1 MRNSSRKLDDQSLLG
16 EVVMALM
23 LAACLAVG
31 TTSVAEEMEEEVVE
45 LETFIAGEEVEDDL
59 GLLQTE
65 PVESVFGFDK
75 SILET
80 PRAVSSISAEFLE
93 EFNVTSINDIV
104 TFVPGTF
111 TTSFFGVA
119 GSLDVRGT
127 SAENYFRGVKR
138 INNEGN
144 FPTAI
149 GASDRID
156 VIRGPMS
163 PIAGPGKV
171 GGALNFVPKSARAE
185 TGQYLEKATGSIGYT
200 TGSWDKSVVVAEVGG
215 PTKIMGRDAG
225 YYMYAEIEN
234 SDAYY
239 NNDFTRQNL
248 IQGTLNFDLSSN
260 TRVEA
265 GFMYQEW
272 RGHENGGWNRVT
284 QDLIDHEIYITG
296 QPAIN
301 IDSTFGNGD
310 GLMQE
315 SEIDAFEA
323 FQPSQFNSG
332 SFFAVD
338 DNGVPFADATCFS
351 GISVFCLN
359 ADSGAALTQNLVDQL
374 SIGLDP
380 ATVGTAK
387 LRGSSVLIDDTD
399 QYDTDANVVY
409 FDIIHETDG
418 GMTITNK
425 MFYEEIE
432 YINVDGYGF
441 TKIADTWVF
450 ENQLIFA
457 FDYEGDSFE
466 SAFQISPS
474 VRYTDAFYALD
485 FSDEIFDRPDLTVGF
500 NANSLQQVP
509 SRAPNESWSAYT
521 NSDYWQYGL
530 AFLMDSTI
538 GDNLDL
544 LIGVRYDYVD
554 VESEDGDG
562 AGPVVLQKPGTA
574 RGIGEGE
581 AEESDDAV
589 TWSASLSYALGPFNP
604 YVTVAE
610 QTTIISGSAGD
621 VSLGNVQGETFL
633 GDSELTEFGIK
644 TSLLDGRLYASVAY
658 FEQERISFDAQNPVN
673 NQANEAEGYEIEIRT
688 VVNEKFSFVATYSDL
703 EVDVIQESGEVFSY
717 IGPSNFPHIDPAS
730 VFGGIIGANHVVGT
744 RTPRGGIPE
753 VSWSI
758 SGTQTWN
765 EKFRTGFSYT
775 SVDET
780 ASSVVAGIILP
791 DYEVLNLN
799 ATYETANYR
808 LSLYLSNVT
817 DELYFRGNF
826 PSLYGNNA
834 VLPSTPRS
842 WALEFVRK
850 F

>member
-1 MRNSSRKLDDQSLLG
+1 MVMFWKRVKAG
-16 EVVMALM
+16 VVAGAVALAGAN
-23 LAACLAVG
+23 AAP
-31 TTSVAEEMEEEVVE
+31 SWSEEADEEVVE
-45 LETFIAGEEVEDDL
+45 LETFVAGEEVEDDL

-80 PRAVSSISAEFLE
+80 PRAVSSISAEFLD

-185 TGQYLEKATGSIGYT
+185 TGQYMDKATGSIGYT
-200 TGSWDKSVVVAEVGG
+200 AGSWDKSIVIGEIGG
-215 PTKIMGRDAG
+215 PTEVFGKSAG
-225 YYMYAEIEN
+225 YYLYAEIEN
-234 SDAYY
+234 SDSFYR
-239 NNDFTRQNL
+239 NDSKRQNL
-248 IQGTLNFDLSSN
+248 LQGTLNFDLNDS

-272 RGHENGGWNRVT
+272 RGFENGGWNRVT
-284 QDLIDHEIYITG
+284 QDLIDNETYITG
-296 QPAIN
+296 QPAVN
-301 IDSTFGNGD
+301 IDATFGDGD
-310 GLMQE
+310 GLIQE
-315 SEIDAFEA
+315 SEMDAFEA
-323 FQPSQFNSG
+323 FQESQFGSG

-338 DNGVPFADATCFS
+338 PSGVPFVDTTCFA

-359 ADSGAALTQNLVDQL
+359 VDTGAALTQDLVDQFNL
-374 SIGLDP
+374 GLDP

-387 LRGSSVLIDDTD
+387 LSPTRVLIDETD
-399 QYDTDANVVY
+399 QYDTDANVAY
-409 FDIIHETDG
+409 FDIIHTMDNG
-418 GMTITNK
+418 WTVTNK
-425 MFYEEIE
+425 LYYEEVE

-441 TKIADTWVF
+441 TKIADTWVV
-450 ENQLIFA
+450 EDQLIFA
-457 FDYEGDSFE
+457 FDYEGDAIKA
-466 SAFQISPS
+466 AFQISPS
-474 VRYTDAFYALD
+474 IRYTDAFYALD
-485 FSDEIFDRPDLTVGF
+485 FTDEIFDRVDLTVGF

-509 SRAPNESWSAYT
+509 SRAPNESWSAYV

-530 AFLMDSTI
+530 AFLMDSSI

-544 LIGVRYDYVD
+544 LVGVRYDYVD
-554 VESEDGDG
+554 IEAEDGDG
-562 AGPVVLQKPGTA
+562 AGPVTLRNFGA
-574 RGIGEGE
+574 GEREDE
-581 AEESDDAV
+581 ATDDGV
-589 TWSASLSYALGPFNP
+589 TWSASLSYKVGPVTP

-621 VSLGNVQGETFL
+621 VSVGNVIDGTFL

-644 TSLLDGRLYASVAY
+644 TSLLDGRVFASVAY
-658 FEQERISFDAQNPVN
+658 YEQERIAFDAQNPVN
-673 NQANEAEGYEIEIRT
+673 NQANEAEGYEVEIRA
-688 VVNEKFSFVATYSDL
+688 VLNDRYSFVATYSDL
-703 EVDVIQESGEVFSY
+703 EVNVLQDSGVVFSY
-717 IGPSNFPHIDPAS
+717 LGAANFPQIDPAS
-730 VFGGIIGANHVVGT
+730 VFGGAITGNHFVGKST
-744 RTPRGGIPE
+744 ARGGIPE
-753 VSWSI
+753 VSWAI
-758 SGTQTWN
+758 SGTQKWTEN
-765 EKFRTGFSYT
+765 FRTGFSYT

-780 ASSVVAGIILP
+780 ASSVIGGIMLP

-799 ATYETANYR
+799 ATYETDVYR
-808 LSLYLSNVT
+808 MSLYVGNVT

-834 VLPSTPRS
+834 VLPSVGRNWT
-842 WALEFVRK
+842 AEFVRK

>member
-1 MRNSSRKLDDQSLLG
+1 M
-16 EVVMALM
+16 VMFWKRIKASVIAGAVT
-23 LAACLAVG
+23 LAGVSAAPG
-31 TTSVAEEMEEEVVE
+31 WAQDADEIGEEVVE
-45 LETFIAGEEVEDDL
+45 LETFVAGEEVEDDL
-59 GLLQTE
+59 GLLQTD

-75 SILET
+75 TILET

-185 TGQYLEKATGSIGYT
+185 TGQYMDQANGSIGYT
-200 TGSWDKSVVVAEVGG
+200 AGSWDKSVLIGEIGG
-215 PTKIMGRDAG
+215 PTEILGKSAG
-225 YYMYAEIEN
+225 YYLYAEVEN
-234 SDAYY
+234 SDSFYK
-239 NNDFTRQNL
+239 NDKTKQNL
-248 IQGTLNFDLSSN
+248 IQGTLNFDLTDQ

-284 QDLIDHEIYITG
+284 QDLIDNEVYITG
-296 QPAIN
+296 QPQIN
-301 IDSTFGNGD
+301 IDATFGDGD

-323 FQPSQFNSG
+323 FQPSQFASG

-338 DNGVPFADATCFS
+338 PAGVPFEDVTCFS

-359 ADSGAALTQNLVDQL
+359 VDTGAALTQDLVDQL
-374 SIGLDP
+374 SLGLDP
-380 ATVGTAK
+380 ATVGSTK
-387 LRGSSVLIDDTD
+387 LSPSRVLIDKTD

-409 FDIIHETDG
+409 FDIIHTMDNG
-418 GMTITNK
+418 WSITNK
-425 MFYEEIE
+425 LYYEEIE

-441 TKIADTWVF
+441 TKIADTWVV
-450 ENQLIFA
+450 EDQLIFA
-457 FDYEGDSFE
+457 FDYEGDAI
-466 SAFQISPS
+466 SANFQLSPS
-474 VRYTDAFYALD
+474 IRYTDAFYALD
-485 FSDEIFDRPDLTVGF
+485 FSDEIFDRVDLTVGF

-521 NSDYWQYGL
+521 NADYWQYGL
-530 AFLMDSTI
+530 AFLMDADL
-538 GDNLDL
+538 GDRLDL
-544 LIGVRYDYVD
+544 LVGVRYDYVD
-554 VESEDGDG
+554 VESQDGDG
-562 AGPVVLQKPGTA
+562 AGPVTLRNFGN
-574 RGIGEGE
+574 GERK
-581 AEESDDAV
+581 ADATDDGV
-589 TWSASLSYALGPFNP
+589 TWSASLSYTLGPVTP

-610 QTTIISGSAGD
+610 QSTIISGSAGD
-621 VSLGNVQGETFL
+621 VSVGNVIDGTFL

-644 TSLLDGRLYASVAY
+644 TSLFDERVFASVAY
-658 FEQERISFDAQNPVN
+658 YEQERIAFDAQNPVN
-673 NQANEAEGYEIEIRT
+673 NQANEAEGVEVEIRA
-688 VVNEKFSFVATYSDL
+688 VLNDRFSFVATYSDL
-703 EVDVIQESGEVFSY
+703 EVNVLQESGVVFSY
-717 IGPSNFPHIDPAS
+717 MGAANYPQIDPAT
-730 VFGGIIGANHVVGT
+730 VFGGILGGNHFVGRST
-744 RTPRGGIPE
+744 ARGGIPE
-753 VSWSI
+753 VSWAL
-758 SGTQTWN
+758 SGTQKWTEN
-765 EKFRTGFSYT
+765 FRTGFSFT

-780 ASSVVAGIILP
+780 ASSVIGGIMLP

-799 ATYETANYR
+799 ATYETDVYR
-808 LSLYLSNVT
+808 LSLYLGNVT

-834 VLPSTPRS
+834 VLPSVGRS
-842 WALEFVRK
+842 WTAEFVRK